1 MLLVDLLLRKLCW
14 LPEVYSE
21 VRFCSLQATGF
32 QALASQPSKH
42 SAESLLS
49 PCPDAG
55 DAFLELNSLLCS
67 DTSDEILLTDERKLL
82 HPTPLASAKQ
92 S

>member
-1 MLLVDLLLRKLCW
+1 VLLVALLLRKLCW

-42 SAESLLS
+42 GAESLLS

-55 DAFLELNSLLCS
+55 DAFLVTEL
-67 DTSDEILLTDERKLL
+67 
-82 HPTPLASAKQ
+82 PFVF
-92 S
+92 